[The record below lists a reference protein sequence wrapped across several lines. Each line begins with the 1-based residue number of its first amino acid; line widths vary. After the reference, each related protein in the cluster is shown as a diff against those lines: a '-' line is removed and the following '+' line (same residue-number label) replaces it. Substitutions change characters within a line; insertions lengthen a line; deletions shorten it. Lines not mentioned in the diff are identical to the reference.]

1 MIRLSRTNDA
11 HRPRGASLATCI
23 VALAA
28 IEMLAAPLVPS
39 VAHAAATSRTGCPRE
54 MARIGDSCVDRWEA
68 SLVELV
74 FGGGEIPW
82 SPFIPPNGHR
92 VRAVSRPGVVPQG
105 HVSYPE
111 AKAACRNAGKRL
123 CSAREWE
130 RACKGPAQTK
140 FPYGDEHVAGLC
152 VDAGRTTPNTALYP
166 MSKAFSYEGMN
177 DPRLNQLPNTLEK
190 TGAAAAC
197 TNELGVFDMVG
208 NLHEWAADA
217 RFHGGYYLDVKRN
230 GQGCEYVTSSHA
242 SQYYD
247 YSLGFRCCADASSLP
262 EDAEGDAQVESF
274 TSSASSTELGPA
286 SSAWEDEGDGGLLS
300 RAVAIEDDVRSFAS
314 RLAALWT
321 RARAPQRA
329 R

>member
-1 MIRLSRTNDA
+1 MNA
-11 HRPRGASLATCI
+11 PHRSRGASLTTYV
-23 VALAA
+23 VALAT
-28 IEMLAAPLVPS
+28 LAAPFVPS
-39 VAHAAATSRTGCPRE
+39 LAHAAATSRIGCPRE
-54 MARIGDSCVDRWEA
+54 MARLGDSCVDRWEA

-74 FGGGEIPW
+74 LGGGEIAW
-82 SPFIPPNGHR
+82 SPYVPPNGHR

-123 CSAREWE
+123 CSPREWE

-140 FPYGDEHVAGLC
+140 FPYGEEHVGGMC

-190 TGAAAAC
+190 TGAAAGC

-208 NLHEWAADA
+208 NLHEWAADG

-242 SQYYD
+242 TQYYD
-247 YSLGFRCCADASSLP
+247 YSLGFRCCADANSLS
-262 EDAEGDAQVESF
+262 EDAEGDARVESF
-274 TSSASSTELGPA
+274 ASSASSTESAA
-286 SSAWEDEGDGGLLS
+286 SAASRASASEAGGGGVGLLS
-300 RAVAIEDDVRSFAS
+300 RAAALEDDVRLLAS
-314 RLAALWT
+314 RLAAIWT
-321 RARAPQRA
+321 RARATKRS